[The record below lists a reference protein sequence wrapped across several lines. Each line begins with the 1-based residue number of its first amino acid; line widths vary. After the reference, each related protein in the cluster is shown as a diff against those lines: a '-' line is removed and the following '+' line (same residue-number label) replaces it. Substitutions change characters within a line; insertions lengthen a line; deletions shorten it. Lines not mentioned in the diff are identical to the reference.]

1 MRMSWQPNVANSNSY
16 RTNIGKDHSSVA
28 TSLNNLAELYR
39 QIGKEDEAER
49 LEARAKKI
57 LTNN

>member
-1 MRMSWQPNVANSNSY
+1 MWPIAIHIGLINKITEKAL
-16 RTNIGKDHSSVA
+16 GKDHSSVA

-57 LTNN
+57 RTNN